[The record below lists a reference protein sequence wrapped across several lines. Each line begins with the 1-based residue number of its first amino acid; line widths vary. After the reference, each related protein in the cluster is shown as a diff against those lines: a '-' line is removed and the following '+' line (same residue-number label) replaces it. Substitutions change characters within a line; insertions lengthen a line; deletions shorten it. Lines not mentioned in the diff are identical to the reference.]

1 MTPHE
6 QRLIDKVIAKEGGF
20 VDHPDDRGGATN
32 FGITA
37 ATLGGWRGL
46 GRSATAAEV
55 KALPRVEAEQIYLV
69 KWVRHPSLSLHMLV
83 SHAVAWWALD
93 TAVLFGVSRHR
104 AGKWMQEA
112 AGALA
117 MDGVIGPQSIARIN
131 ATPLARMLVRC
142 TRLRMARHC
151 QVVEERPSQAVFIE
165 GWTARALS
173 HLDALETP

>member
-20 VDHPDDRGGATN
+20 VDHPNDRGGPTN

-37 ATLGGWRGL
+37 ATLGEWRSL
-46 GRSATAAEV
+46 RRPASAAEV
-55 KALPRVEAEQIYLV
+55 KAMSRAEAEQIYLV
-69 KWVRHPSLSLHMLV
+69 KWVRHPSLSLHMIV

-104 AGKWMQEA
+104 AGRWMQEA

-117 MDGVIGPQSIARIN
+117 MDGMIGPQSIARIN

-151 QVVEERPSQAVFIE
+151 KVVEERPSQAVFIE
-165 GWTARALS
+165 GWTVRALS

>member
-20 VDHPDDRGGATN
+20 VDHPDDHGGATN

-55 KALPRVEAEQIYLV
+55 KALTRVEAEQIYLT
-69 KWVRHPSLSLHMLV
+69 KWVRHPSLSLHMIV

-104 AGKWMQEA
+104 AGRWMQEA
-112 AGALA
+112 AGAVIL
-117 MDGVIGPQSIARIN
+117 DGVIGPHSISRIN